1 METPRR
7 AEQAAA
13 LEAVKVLHK
22 IGQLNRNLLPVVH
35 ELGAGQGEELQ
46 QLKEEKDAGTEKRKV
61 EYKHHVSLMPLTGL
75 VLTALLCPPD
85 CLSV

>member
-1 METPRR
+1 METHHQ

-35 ELGAGQGEELQ
+35 EVGAGQGEELR

-61 EYKHHVSLMPLTGL
+61 EYKHRVSLRPLTEL
-75 VLTALLCPPD
+75 VLTASLCLPD
-85 CLSV
+85 SLSV